1 MPNQGTVY
9 ATVSDIEALG
19 RQLTEQERQAAE
31 ILLERASAKLRVTAR
46 NYGKDIDAM
55 IADEVTGPDFALA
68 VKDIVI
74 QATLRALNS
83 VCSDYTPALSQGSE
97 TNGSYSIQ
105 MTYLN
110 AGQSLYFLRNELKD
124 LGLLRQMY
132 GAIEIYNTEKE

>member
-1 MPNQGTVY
+1 MQEQKTY
-9 ATVSDIEALG
+9 ATVADLIALG
-19 RQLTEQERQAAE
+19 RQLTEQEKQTAE

-55 IADEVTGPDFALA
+55 IADEVTGADFSSA
-68 VKDIVI
+68 VKDVVI

-83 VCSDYTPALSQGSE
+83 AYNDNTPALSQGSE

-124 LGLLRQMY
+124 LGLLRQVY
-132 GAIEIYNTEKE
+132 GAIEIYSTEKE